1 MKTLVKVIILLI
13 KLMVNSPKSSNRIH
27 PLSVVAAVI
36 VAGLLLLLA
45 YVLILMVGREKA
57 PGEQP
62 QPSQAITIIPA
73 PTETPIVI
81 LPTAMATPTSGAPV
95 LPMGVIGVGVYV
107 KVGRTEG
114 TGLRMRAEASTA
126 ADIRFI
132 AMDEEVFKVIGGP
145 VQADDYTWWQ
155 IEAPYD
161 KNRSGWSVE
170 SFLDVVDLT
179 TPTP

>member
-1 MKTLVKVIILLI
+1 
-13 KLMVNSPKSSNRIH
+13 MVNSSKSSNRIH
-27 PLSVVAAVI
+27 PLSVLAAVI
-36 VAGLLLLLA
+36 VAGLLLLLG
-45 YVLILMVGREKA
+45 YVLILMVGRENA

-62 QPSQAITIIPA
+62 QPSQVITIIPA
-73 PTETPIVI
+73 PTETKIVI
-81 LPTAMATPTSGAPV
+81 VPTSGATATPEAPV
-95 LPMGVIGVGVYV
+95 LLPSGVIGVGVYV

-114 TGLRMRAEASTA
+114 IGLRMRAEASTS
-126 ADIRFI
+126 ADVRFI

-145 VQADDYTWWQ
+145 AQSDNYTWWQ

-161 KNRSGWSVE
+161 KNRSGWSVD